1 MQCYYYA
8 GMDKFLN
15 GMVWLVNFVEQETKL
30 SNFGVGWPS
39 ITHFHNDCA
48 VPWGQLGLCTSLIG
62 CTVGHKYF
70 DKMQLLFVVST
81 CFSCKML
88 FNGWLCVCVCVSV
101 WFVLSLYRKIC
112 QGVLE
117 PTLGPTPWV
126 SCSLFWEEQNI
137 PGKGFFTEKQP
148 WATIWNSKHFDICC

>member
-1 MQCYYYA
+1 MLQIEI
-8 GMDKFLN
+8 F
-15 GMVWLVNFVEQETKL
+15 WL
-30 SNFGVGWPS
+30 FGCNVIITQAWISFWMEWYDWS
-39 ITHFHNDCA
+39 ILWKQSCPISESGDPLLHIFTMIVQF
-48 VPWGQLGLCTSLIG
+48 PGGQLGLCTSLIG

-126 SCSLFWEEQNI
+126 SCSLFWGEQNI
-137 PGKGFFTEKQP
+137 PG
-148 WATIWNSKHFDICC
+148 